1 MEARPSL
8 LIVDDEQGP
17 AESLRMIFKPTYEVF
32 MASGGH
38 EALQIIHS
46 APIDVVTLDLRMPKM
61 SGVEVMER
69 IKQFD
74 PDIEVIIITG
84 YSSLESA
91 ISGLRHR
98 VFDYVSK
105 PFDVPTICGLVSRA
119 VTRRRTALQSR
130 RMKEDFLANVSH
142 ELRTPLSAIIGYS
155 TLLAEELQAVVSDDQ
170 QTALERIQA
179 NSYDLL
185 NLVDEVLLLNTL
197 DAGETRLDLE
207 PVDVRTAVN
216 DVLEQVRPR
225 AMEKGLLLQSEFA
238 QEDLAIITDRDKFS
252 RILHVL
258 LDNACKF
265 TPNGV
270 ITVVA
275 QVVDEGLAIEVS
287 DTGIGMEQEVI
298 VRVLEG
304 LSQGDAS
311 ARRRFRGLG
320 LGLRVATR
328 LIDLLGG
335 HLRVKSEADRGTQF
349 VVTLPKRPAS
359 DCQQQLH

>member
-1 MEARPSL
+1 
-8 LIVDDEQGP
+8 
-17 AESLRMIFKPTYEVF
+17 
-32 MASGGH
+32 
-38 EALQIIHS
+38 
-46 APIDVVTLDLRMPKM
+46 
-61 SGVEVMER
+61 
-69 IKQFD
+69 
-74 PDIEVIIITG
+74 
-84 YSSLESA
+84 
-91 ISGLRHR
+91 
-98 VFDYVSK
+98 
-105 PFDVPTICGLVSRA
+105 
-119 VTRRRTALQSR
+119 
-130 RMKEDFLANVSH
+130 
-142 ELRTPLSAIIGYS
+142 
-155 TLLAEELQAVVSDDQ
+155 
-170 QTALERIQA
+170 
-179 NSYDLL
+179 
-185 NLVDEVLLLNTL
+185 
-197 DAGETRLDLE
+197 
-207 PVDVRTAVN
+207 
-216 DVLEQVRPR
+216 
-225 AMEKGLLLQSEFA
+225 MEKGLLLQSEFA